1 LGVREVIGRI
11 AGKLI
16 SRQPPQLMVDC
27 HGVGYEIEAPMP
39 VFYQLPQVGEEV
51 VLFIHMVVREDA
63 QLLYGFSTLDQRAMF
78 RELIKVSGVGAK
90 MAVAILSGLSA
101 DDFAHCIAN
110 EDAAS
115 LTRLPGVGKKT
126 ADRLIVEM
134 QDRIGK
140 LSGTALP
147 AQSGGGG
154 MVASGDRG
162 QAVAALES
170 LGFKSAEAQRMVK
183 ASGGESVEEIVREAL
198 KGVSPKK

>member
-1 LGVREVIGRI
+1 MIGRI